1 MNLVE
6 DAVDLLPFLDE
17 WRPDDSTIWQ
27 NALCVQRTVEVSAQN
42 AWPYGYGRVKQ
53 NGRGLPLC
61 VLII

>member
-17 WRPDDSTIWQ
+17 LRPDDSTIWQ
-27 NALCVQRTVEVSAQN
+27 NALYTQRTVEVSAQN
-42 AWPYGYGRVKQ
+42 AWPYWYGRVKQ
-53 NGRGLPLC
+53 NGPRLPHY